1 MLFLRSIL
9 SAVLEYGYYNSRGN
23 AFETETRVVFID
35 SGFSH
40 TSFAVVKFIHV
51 AVRRSHHDQNQCV
64 IEYLDSTQTVSGRYY
79 LEEMMKA
86 TIGDNVDEVIESRK
100 VYLRALDAFEKH
112 LVTLNAPSAC
122 ACHV

>member
-40 TSFAVVKFIHV
+40 TSFAVVK
-51 AVRRSHHDQNQCV
+51 S
-64 IEYLDSTQTVSGRYY
+64 
-79 LEEMMKA
+79 

-122 ACHV
+122 ACYV